1 MSLVQKLSRTRM
13 ALKHCIR
20 TDNCWNKNTT
30 SRASLETAEIL
41 RPKSSTNQMADAL
54 IGLSDIIIS
63 FYTPNSKGSQGL
75 KTKLEWL
82 LVWWIHRKR
91 VVQKHRVKTL
101 DRIIIIIIILM
112 HVVILQVAAPM
123 LSRVT
128 WASLRLLVLLVVVQ
142 MWC

>member
-1 MSLVQKLSRTRM
+1 
-13 ALKHCIR
+13 
-20 TDNCWNKNTT
+20 
-30 SRASLETAEIL
+30 
-41 RPKSSTNQMADAL
+41 MADAL

-101 DRIIIIIIILM
+101 DRHGDTLE
-112 HVVILQVAAPM
+112 
-123 LSRVT
+123 
-128 WASLRLLVLLVVVQ
+128 
-142 MWC
+142 